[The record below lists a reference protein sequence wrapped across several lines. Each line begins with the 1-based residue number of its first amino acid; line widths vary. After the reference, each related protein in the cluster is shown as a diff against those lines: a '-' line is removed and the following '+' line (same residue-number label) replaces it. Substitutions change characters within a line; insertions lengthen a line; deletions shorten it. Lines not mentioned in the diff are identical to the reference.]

1 MSTETLSIDRR
12 PKHNLPS
19 VQRLAGQTP
28 EQHLKPAKPTAKAQL
43 NGQRFFLNNST
54 FLNPSSINAWVAT
67 FTHALKA

>member
-1 MSTETLSIDRR
+1 
-12 PKHNLPS
+12 